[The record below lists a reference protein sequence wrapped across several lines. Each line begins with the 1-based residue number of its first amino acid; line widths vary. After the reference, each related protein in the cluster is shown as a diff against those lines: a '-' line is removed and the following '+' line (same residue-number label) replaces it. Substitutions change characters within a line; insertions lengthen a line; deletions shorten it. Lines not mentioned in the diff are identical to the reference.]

1 MKFQSLTILYNC
13 HEKLILGLCKSEPIS
28 LLKYDV

>member
-13 HEKLILGLCKSEPIS
+13 HEKLILGLCKSEPMFD
-28 LLKYDV
+28 LG